1 MNTTAN
7 QTADFKLYRCSGP
20 HLRIY
25 LHNGEPLLF
34 KDGWFRTEDSEE
46 IAYMDRELRRNGFGP
61 AVWAASKE
69 EYAEYASYVDPTT
82 RRASDIIAQLTT
94 NPQLALQLAE
104 ALDNLKPEDANAL
117 SSTLAAGAMQ
127 KLSRQITV
135 GGKQHNLG
143 GIGSSQTIA
152 TVANGSS
159 VGEPTQEQVAPVV
172 KK

>member
-1 MNTTAN
+1 MTTTETQAV
-7 QTADFKLYRCSGP
+7 DFKLYRCSGP

-25 LHNGEPLLF
+25 LPNGEPLLF
-34 KDGWFRTEDSEE
+34 KDGWLRTSVGEE
-46 IAYMDRELRRNGFGP
+46 IDYMERELRRGGFGP
-61 AVWAASKE
+61 AVWAASAE
-69 EYAEYASYVDPTT
+69 EYTEYASYVDPTT

-94 NPQLALQLAE
+94 NPALALQLAE
-104 ALDNLKPEDANAL
+104 ALENLKPEEANKL
-117 SSTLAAGAMQ
+117 SNTLATGA
-127 KLSRQITV
+127 LNRISRQVTT

-159 VGEPTQEQVAPVV
+159 VGEPGQEPPVAG